1 MALDTMTNRSAGDTI
16 LASDWETIR
25 TNLSKIEG
33 TASASTTE
41 GYGLA
46 GQIALGSART
56 AGTTITDTDTNT
68 LINAVQDLAVY
79 TGASNNISD
88 VSDGATIQDT
98 DLNNIQSTINNI
110 YSVRNN
116 AVSTYL
122 TQESKQSSSRT
133 TAWSTTVTH
142 DVSMLFKDAENLP
155 TGARP
160 DFFNAGGS
168 IYFTASR
175 SGGSTNDQNTDWTNM
190 LSAMGTIKMNFTQ
203 TTASSGTTTS
213 IGAYDLTSSYQTIY
227 EKAGS
232 GSYSTNYYKIQA
244 KDVGGTFTELRFLIT
259 FGDSHTGRGYFDS
272 VDGTLSS
279 VVGVFRPDSG
289 TLPNGNKVELS
300 GEFFQFAGNS
310 GL

>member
-1 MALDTMTNRSAGDTI
+1 MDLDTMTNRSPGDTI
-16 LASDWETIR
+16 TASDWETIR
-25 TNLSKIEG
+25 GNIFKVEG
-33 TASASTTE
+33 SASESTTE

-46 GQIALGSART
+46 SGISRGTART
-56 AGTTITDTDTNT
+56 AGTTITDTDTNI

-79 TGASNNISD
+79 TGATNVISD
-88 VSDGATIQDT
+88 VSDGATIQET
-98 DLNNIQSTINNI
+98 DLNNTQSTLTNI
-110 YSVRNN
+110 YAVRNN

-122 TQESKQSSSRT
+122 SQEAKASSSRT

-142 DVSMLFKDAENLP
+142 DVSIQFKDGEGLATL
-155 TGARP
+155 GRP
-160 DFFNAGGS
+160 ALFNAGGS

-175 SGGSTNDQNTDWTNM
+175 SGGSSNDQNTDWTNM
-190 LSAMGTIKMNFTQ
+190 LSAMGTIKMNLTQ

-213 IGAYDLTSSYQTIY
+213 IGAYDLSSGYTTIY
-227 EKAGS
+227 EKSGS

-244 KDVGGTFTELRFLIT
+244 KDVGGTFNEIRFLIT

-289 TLPNGNKVELS
+289 TLPNGNSIELTN
-300 GEFFQFAGNS
+300 EFFTFVGNS